1 MPFVIEPELAILV
14 DRSPS
19 YGDWSYKIKF
29 DGYRML
35 ASVDGGAVTLV
46 TRNGHDWTER
56 MPRLEK
62 ALQTLPIENAW
73 LDGEVVVLNSAGAP
87 DFNLLQNAFDRRKP
101 SEIVMFIFAE
111 DSARQPSTLE
121 LARFAAA
128 MQELKD
134 AREAFDLLIAGGPKS
149 KR

>member
-1 MPFVIEPELAILV
+1 MGVEKSQSDEAFALERVGAAAREVQA
-14 DRSPS
+14 
-19 YGDWSYKIKF
+19 
-29 DGYRML
+29 
-35 ASVDGGAVTLV
+35 ASAAL
-46 TRNGHDWTER
+46 
-56 MPRLEK
+56 K
-62 ALQTLPIENAW
+62 AH
-73 LDGEVVVLNSAGAP
+73 
-87 DFNLLQNAFDRRKP
+87 
-101 SEIVMFIFAE
+101 FAE